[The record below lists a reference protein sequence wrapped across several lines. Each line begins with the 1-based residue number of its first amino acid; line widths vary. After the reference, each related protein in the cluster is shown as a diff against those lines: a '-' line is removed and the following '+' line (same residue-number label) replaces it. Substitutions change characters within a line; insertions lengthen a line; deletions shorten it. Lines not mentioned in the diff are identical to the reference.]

1 MNLFRSEEDTRAWV
15 NFNSQTEKTIKPLR
29 EWAAMF
35 QGADL
40 FRTRLD
46 DDFVVKS
53 EEYGNLALSALG
65 QAIS

>member
-15 NFNSQTEKTIKPLR
+15 DFNPQTEKTIKPVR

-40 FRTRLD
+40 FRRRLD
-46 DDFVVKS
+46 DDFVAKS
-53 EEYGNLALSALG
+53 EEYGNVALSALG
-65 QAIS
+65 KAIS